1 MNKEILYIE
10 LKTGF
15 SHNGP
20 AWIGAVEFSKSKQTI
35 YFDGKAL
42 KKFKTPAIN
51 ANYYD
56 IENGLIELTMEKQD
70 KQGDAGG
77 KAAVITGTSRL
88 CVEIYTQPALFCYGV
103 PGD

>member
-20 AWIGAVEFSKSKQTI
+20 AWIGVIEFSKSKQTV

-42 KKFKTPAIN
+42 KKFKSPGIN

-56 IENGLIELTMEKQD
+56 IEKMADIMKSDYYEFLERIELYKWVNKKSDIELRPEDNKMFINFELK
-70 KQGDAGG
+70 
-77 KAAVITGTSRL
+77 RL
-88 CVEIYTQPALFCYGV
+88 N
-103 PGD
+103 